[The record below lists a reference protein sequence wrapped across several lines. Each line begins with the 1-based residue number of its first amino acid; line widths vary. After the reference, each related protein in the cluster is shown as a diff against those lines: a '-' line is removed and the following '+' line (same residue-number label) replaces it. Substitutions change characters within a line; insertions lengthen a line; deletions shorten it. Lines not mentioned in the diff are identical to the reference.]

1 MKESVLLLLL
11 VCTVWFH
18 LYHFKSKLFGDKIL
32 VFLLIFF
39 LSNFLKLYKNK
50 GFPQM
55 WAKGNQ

>member
-1 MKESVLLLLL
+1 MKDFVLLLLS

-18 LYHFKSKLFGDKIL
+18 LHHFKSRLFGDKIS
-32 VFLLIFF
+32 FF
-39 LSNFLKLYKNK
+39 YQFFPNFLKLYKNK